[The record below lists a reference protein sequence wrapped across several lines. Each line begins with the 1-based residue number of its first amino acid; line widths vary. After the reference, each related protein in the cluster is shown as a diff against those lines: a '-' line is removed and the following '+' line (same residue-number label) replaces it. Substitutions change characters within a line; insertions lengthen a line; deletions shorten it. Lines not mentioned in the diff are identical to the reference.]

1 VCLRCRRTRY
11 SFRKND
17 LSVDY
22 TSLMERFNTRRVCSS
37 RELTSALPT
46 TLSAIVAS
54 VATHFLPMAVVQ
66 TDLWLRHRSLRMKQ
80 FTI

>member
-1 VCLRCRRTRY
+1 MCLRCRRTRY

-46 TLSAIVAS
+46 NRELSS
-54 VATHFLPMAVVQ
+54 RFNSC
-66 TDLWLRHRSLRMKQ
+66 LR
-80 FTI
+80 